1 MITKSLI
8 ALWAVTMTVGAFTG
22 TIALMSTGGG
32 SGYSVSR
39 QLA

>member
-1 MITKSLI
+1 MITKSLLAI
-8 ALWAVTMTVGAFTG
+8 RPVMMTLSAFTG
-22 TIALMSTGGG
+22 TIAIMTTDGG